1 MMAFT
6 TRKSLL
12 VKVRDQDEVSWHEF
26 YATYKP
32 LILLC
37 GRDRGLS
44 ADEND
49 ELVQQV
55 MAEIFRKDILAN
67 YNPDQVPDNI
77 VFQYDPA
84 RGRFRHFLKKIIRN
98 HAIRIYHKRRNDLP
112 LDEMVDVP
120 MDRDWDRA
128 WEDEWQQHVLTMALE
143 ELKGRIQ
150 PETFVAFEMY
160 ALQNRPVREVTE
172 FLGLSV
178 SSVYTAKNR
187 CIAKLKE
194 IIEDLEEK

>member
-1 MMAFT
+1 MAFT

-37 GRDRGLS
+37 GRDRGLT

-98 HAIRIYHKRRNDLP
+98 HAIRIYHKRRYDLP
-112 LDEMVDVP
+112 LEEMVEIP
-120 MDRDWDRA
+120 LDRNWDRA
-128 WEDEWQQHVLTMALE
+128 WENEWQQHVLTMALV

-150 PETFVAFEMY
+150 PETFAAFEMY

-194 IIEDLEEK
+194 IIEDLEER